1 MLMSQAAT
9 AREVMPMQG
18 ARWMLVTYHEGDAT
32 KPQVGVMADGVVH
45 RAQDRLSGRSMMELL
60 AEWDVVAPTLRAFS
74 PSDGAPVSGA
84 HLLAPLRF
92 PSKVLCVGANYYGHL
107 AEMGIERPERAGQ
120 PFYFLKPPTTTII
133 GPGDAVVLPARA
145 GRKIDWEAELAV
157 VIGRRCHD
165 VPAARARDVVAG
177 WTVVNDISARDL
189 LDRDD
194 AVAPPFGF
202 DWFGSKG
209 EDTFCPMG
217 PGIVPDWLVHDPQR
231 LGVRLTVNGVI
242 KQDSSTADMVC
253 GIWDLIAAASRIV
266 TLEPGD
272 VIATGTPAGVGVP
285 RGDFL
290 APGDEVVV
298 EIEQVGTLRHAV
310 VGSAP
315 DMAAGDPIPAKKMS
329 HQHH

>member
-1 MLMSQAAT
+1 MLMSQTAT
-9 AREVMPMQG
+9 ARKVMPMQG
-18 ARWMLVTYHEGDAT
+18 AHWMLVTYHEGDAA
-32 KPQVGVMADGVVH
+32 KPQVGVMADGVVR
-45 RAQDRLSGRSMMELL
+45 RAPDLLSGRSMMELL
-60 AEWDVVAPTLRAFS
+60 ADWDAVAPALRALT
-74 PSDGAPVSGA
+74 PADGAPVPGA

-107 AEMGIERPERAGQ
+107 AEMGIERPERAGP

-133 GPGDAVVLPARA
+133 GPGDAVLLPARA

-157 VIGRRCHD
+157 VIGRRCRD
-165 VPAARARDVVAG
+165 VSAARAREVVAG
-177 WTVVNDISARDL
+177 WTVINDISARDL
-189 LDRDD
+189 LHRED

-217 PGIVPDWLVHDPQR
+217 PGIVPQWLVQDPQR
-231 LGVRLTVNGVI
+231 LGVRLTVNGVV

-298 EIEQVGTLRHAV
+298 EIEQVGALRHAV
-310 VGSAP
+310 AEAASESGNGAP
-315 DMAAGDPIPAKKMS
+315 
-329 HQHH
+329 